1 MMSSMMPSLD
11 QNSLS
16 AGWREVN
23 SPLKSVGLFEH
34 LRYLWLKIMKVPMP
48 TAFAKLAAFS
58 LLCALCGAAEPAKP
72 PSASLD
78 LARQL
83 NQAFIEVAEQVS
95 PAVVVIKVAQK
106 PGELD
111 LDNEDN
117 PLWEM
122 LPPEFRRQL
131 ERQRE
136 QRDKE
141 RNKTDESPGAK
152 EPPVFNGQGSGV
164 VIREEGFILTNR
176 HVVDGAD
183 KIKVRFNDGEEFD
196 AEVRGVDSQSD
207 LAVLKINPKGKK
219 LKAARLGN
227 SETTRVGEFA
237 IAIGAPFELDY
248 SVTFG
253 HVSAKGRSRIIND
266 PYMDQDFIQTDANIN
281 PGNSG
286 GPLVN
291 IEGEVIGIN
300 TLIKGL
306 RTGIGFAIPVNL
318 VREVSDKLITDG
330 KYVRAWLGIAIQ
342 ALREYS
348 DYRDI
353 LTNVSDGVLVK
364 EIHTNTPAAKSEL
377 KPSDVITAVDGKMV
391 STPQQLKNE
400 IRGKKIGDTVVLDVH
415 RSGKN
420 IKVKVKPDAWP
431 DEPTLVAGRR
441 TPSTGEP
448 ETSSKFGLKVEAI
461 TTEMAE
467 QYGISKSDGVVITE
481 VERGSLAERK
491 GLRPGDVIT
500 EVNHKPIASPKQFRD
515 ALKSVDPKKGVILN
529 FTSRGTSKFE
539 ILKET
544 GD

>member
-1 MMSSMMPSLD
+1 M
-11 QNSLS
+11 
-16 AGWREVN
+16 EVN

-34 LRYLWLKIMKVPMP
+34 LGYLWLKIMKVPMP
-48 TAFAKLAAFS
+48 NASSKLAAFF
-58 LLCALCGAAEPAKP
+58 LVCALCAAAEPAKP
-72 PSASLD
+72 SSASLD

-106 PGELD
+106 PGEMD

-136 QRDKE
+136 KE
-141 RNKTDESPGAK
+141 RKKAEESPGSK

-164 VIREEGFILTNR
+164 VIREEGYILTNR

-183 KIKVRFNDGEEFD
+183 KIKVRLNDGDEFD

-237 IAIGAPFELDY
+237 IAIGAPFDLDY

-318 VREVSDKLITDG
+318 VREVSEKLITDG
-330 KYVRAWLGIAIQ
+330 KYVRAWLGIGIQ
-342 ALREYS
+342 ALREHS

-353 LTNVSDGVLVK
+353 LTNVTDGVLVTL
-364 EIHTNTPAAKSEL
+364 IHSNTPAAKSEL
-377 KPSDVITAVDGKMV
+377 KPSDVITAVDGRSV
-391 STPQQLKNE
+391 ATAQQLKNE
-400 IRGKKIGDTVVLDVH
+400 IRGKKIGDTVVLDVN
-415 RSGKN
+415 RAGKN

-431 DEPTLVAGRR
+431 DETTLVANKR
-441 TPSTGEP
+441 TSPAEEP
-448 ETSSKFGLKVEAI
+448 EKSSKFGLKVEAI
-461 TTEMAE
+461 TSELAD
-467 QYGISKSDGVVITE
+467 QYGINKSDGVVITE
-481 VERGSLAERK
+481 VERGSVAERK

-500 EVNHKPIASPKQFRD
+500 ELNHKPVASPKQFRE
-515 ALKSVDPKKGVILN
+515 ALKSIDPRKAVIVN

-539 ILKET
+539 ILKES